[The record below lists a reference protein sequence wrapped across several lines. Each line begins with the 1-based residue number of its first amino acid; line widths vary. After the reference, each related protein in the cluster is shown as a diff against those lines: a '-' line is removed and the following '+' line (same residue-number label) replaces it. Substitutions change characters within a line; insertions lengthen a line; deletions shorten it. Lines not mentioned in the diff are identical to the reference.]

1 MLSTRL
7 QNRISK
13 REREHET
20 TIIHIGL
27 DSGFLC
33 DFEGG
38 DALGQVTQRCC
49 GCSIPGDVQGQVGW
63 VPVHPDLV
71 AWNPM
76 GFEVPSNSANPVIL

>member
-49 GCSIPGDVQGQVGW
+49 GCSTPGGIQGQDGCGSGQPGLVVG
-63 VPVHPDLV
+63 
-71 AWNPM
+71 NPAYSR
-76 GFEVPSNSANPVIL
+76 GV